1 MSDSSYVSFYICFYI
16 CFYILFYKED
26 NETLEQMLEDF
37 PDTAADASPQPES
50 PEVVKR
56 GEERETKE
64 GGENDERAPDVE
76 GGVEEGGVESSPLCR
91 PAAFGLSAAERNH
104 TAALEAA
111 DSASMAIADVR
122 EGDLVVVGHRDNQGN
137 RIIDIGEVQERT
149 NVAQGGTMKLEWYVN
164 KDTDDANEIVDL
176 NGKFVKYR
184 PRRGAGRWIDELE
197 QGEFTVFWTG
207 PRQELLKV
215 DGGIR
220 VAKMRT
226 LGHIRSFPLVYDL
239 DSKRLVPVAQA
250 D

>member
-1 MSDSSYVSFYICFYI
+1 MIKTFPQPCSPAQGACCVSDSSYVSFYICFYI

-37 PDTAADASPQPES
+37 PDIAADASPQPES

-137 RIIDIGEVQERT
+137 RT
-149 NVAQGGTMKLEWYVN
+149 NRSR
-164 KDTDDANEIVDL
+164 
-176 NGKFVKYR
+176 R
-184 PRRGAGRWIDELE
+184 PHRSRQPRAHHAGPSCPPLP
-197 QGEFTVFWTG
+197 
-207 PRQELLKV
+207 PRPHP
-215 DGGIR
+215 IPHPPIP
-220 VAKMRT
+220 T
-226 LGHIRSFPLVYDL
+226 P
-239 DSKRLVPVAQA
+239 
-250 D
+250 